1 MKANLTYEKVKINK
15 LIFNKNLEH
24 SIDFSYQLPDYYT
37 GIFKVLEF
45 DLEPHI
51 SSCRTLNSQL
61 IVDGNA
67 KVKLLYIDEEEGDI
81 KALHQNIPFSKTVEL
96 DEDISNAILFYNV
109 KTTYKNCKIISPKK
123 IDIKANLSIPVK
135 VQLQKEEN
143 VLKSAAE
150 KDLQL
155 KLSPIKITSDQIW
168 STQQFDIN
176 EQIELS
182 EICKEI
188 LDVKVKIAD
197 DEFKVIQNK
206 IIAKSVAHIE
216 ILYCGE
222 TKNTPILEKSS
233 VSINNIIDLPKI
245 NENFL
250 YNVKYDV
257 NSVTFE
263 ISQDGKILNVK
274 ADVLID
280 SFASLSE
287 QINVVTDAFSTKF
300 DIDFKEKQFNSTS
313 YISTINEEIT
323 TEETLKNINI
333 SKLFNIDVNITEVNH
348 MQKKSKVDF
357 RAKLNLNI
365 LAANKDGTL
374 ESLFKSIPIEFEIKN
389 NNVVYDYTKININ
402 NLTILKTDF
411 ELKDSGTIKLK
422 VKFNIKGFVFTSGD
436 LKTLKNITIDETKI
450 KEPSKAALTLYYP
463 KSGEKIWDIAKSF
476 KTSPLAIAEANNIE
490 DETINDESM
499 LIIPII

>member
-37 GIFKVLEF
+37 GIFKVLQF

-51 SSCRTLNSQL
+51 SSCRTLNNQF
-61 IVDGNA
+61 IIDGNA

-81 KALHQNIPFSKTVEL
+81 KSIHQNIPFSKTMEL
-96 DEDISNAILFYNV
+96 DENISNAILFYNV

-123 IDIKANLSIPVK
+123 IDIKANLSISVK
-135 VQLQKEEN
+135 VQIEKEEN

-168 STQQFDIN
+168 TTQQFDIN
-176 EQIELS
+176 EQIELN

-188 LDVKVKIAD
+188 LDVRIKIAD

-206 IIAKSVAHIE
+206 IIAKAVAHIE

-233 VSINNIIDLPKI
+233 VSINNIIDIPKI

-257 NSVTFE
+257 NSIAFE
-263 ISQDGKILNVK
+263 ISQEGKIVNVK

-280 SFASLSE
+280 SFASLSKE
-287 QINVVTDAFSTKF
+287 INIVTDAFSTKYE
-300 DIDFKEKQFNSTS
+300 IDFKEKEFNSTS
-313 YISTINEEIT
+313 FISTINENINF
-323 TEETLKNINI
+323 EETLESFNI
-333 SKLFNIDVNITEVNH
+333 SKLFDIDSTITEINH
-348 MQKKSKVDF
+348 MQGKNKIDF
-357 RAKLNLNI
+357 KAKLNLNI
-365 LAANKDGTL
+365 LATNKDNSI
-374 ESLFKSIPIEFEIKN
+374 ESIFKSIPIEFKIKN
-389 NNVVYDYTKININ
+389 KNVIYDYTKININ
-402 NLTILKTDF
+402 NLTILKVDSD
-411 ELKDSGTIKLK
+411 LKDNNSIKLK
-422 VKFNIKGFVFTSGD
+422 IKFNIKGFVVTNGN
-436 LKTLKNITIDETKI
+436 LKTLKNINIDETKI
-450 KEPSKAALTLYYP
+450 KKSSKAALTLYYP
-463 KSGEKIWDIAKSF
+463 KIGEKIWNIAKNF
-476 KTSPLAIAEANNIE
+476 KTSPSAIIEANNIE
-490 DETINDESM
+490 DENIKNESM
-499 LIIPII
+499 LIIPIV